1 MIRAAIVTAALL
13 VAGPAFAKEPA
24 AADVAKINAA
34 LKAIGCDGGEPE
46 IRKDGFKVEDAS
58 CKDGQYDIT
67 LDKSF
72 KVVKKHKE

>member
-1 MIRAAIVTAALL
+1 MVVVSAAAFLI
-13 VAGPAFAKEPA
+13 AGPVLAKEPA
-24 AADVAKINAA
+24 AADVAKINEA

-46 IRKDGFKVEDAS
+46 VRKDGFKVEDVS